1 MVPTSDPTI
10 LPVKVERQTEGATI
24 RRHMLRQALIPA
36 AIMLLG
42 TTLPGVPRPR
52 SPQGAAPQ
60 RSLNRIGQIMDSR
73 CAIDGS
79 HNKIMSQNGT
89 KDVRDCT
96 LECAKKVG
104 SFVLYDPD
112 TKTVYQL
119 DDQEKPEKFAGQRVR
134 VSGTYDQSSK
144 TIHVQSVEATN

>member
-1 MVPTSDPTI
+1 
-10 LPVKVERQTEGATI
+10 
-24 RRHMLRQALIPA
+24 MLRQALIPA
-36 AIMLLG
+36 ALMLLG
-42 TTLPGVPRPR
+42 TTLSGVPRPR
-52 SPQGAAPQ
+52 PPQGAVPQ
-60 RSLNRIGQIMDSR
+60 QSLDLIGQIMDSR

-79 HNKIMSQNGT
+79 HNKMMGQNGT

-96 LECAKKVG
+96 LVCAKRGG
-104 SFVLYDPD
+104 SFALYDPN

-144 TIHVQSVEATN
+144 TIHVQSVEAAN

>member
-1 MVPTSDPTI
+1 
-10 LPVKVERQTEGATI
+10 
-24 RRHMLRQALIPA
+24 
-36 AIMLLG
+36 
-42 TTLPGVPRPR
+42 
-52 SPQGAAPQ
+52 
-60 RSLNRIGQIMDSR
+60 MDSR

-79 HNKIMSQNGT
+79 HNKMMSQNGT

-96 LECAKKVG
+96 LECAKKSG

-134 VSGTYDQSSK
+134 VSGSYDQSSK
-144 TIHVQSVEATN
+144 TVHVQSVEAAN

>member
-1 MVPTSDPTI
+1 
-10 LPVKVERQTEGATI
+10 
-24 RRHMLRQALIPA
+24 MLREALIPA
-36 AIMLLG
+36 AIMILG

-52 SPQGAAPQ
+52 PPQGAVPQ
-60 RSLNRIGQIMDSR
+60 RSLNLIGQIMDSR

-79 HNKIMSQNGT
+79 HNKMMSQNGT
-89 KDVRDCT
+89 KDARDCT
-96 LECAKKVG
+96 VECAKKGG

-112 TKTVYQL
+112 TETVYQL

-144 TIHVQSVEATN
+144 TIHVQSVEAAN

>member
-1 MVPTSDPTI
+1 
-10 LPVKVERQTEGATI
+10 
-24 RRHMLRQALIPA
+24 MLKRALIPA

-52 SPQGAAPQ
+52 PPQGAVPQ
-60 RSLNRIGQIMDSR
+60 RSLNLIGQIMDSR

-79 HNKIMSQNGT
+79 HAKMMSQNGT

-96 LECAKKVG
+96 LECATKGG

-144 TIHVQSVEATN
+144 TIHVQSVEAAN

>member
-1 MVPTSDPTI
+1 
-10 LPVKVERQTEGATI
+10 
-24 RRHMLRQALIPA
+24 MLRQAMIPT

-42 TTLPGVPRPR
+42 TTLSGVPRPKPPR
-52 SPQGAAPQ
+52 GAVPQ
-60 RSLNRIGQIMDSR
+60 RSLNLLGQIMDSR

-79 HNKIMSQNGT
+79 HDKMMSQNGT

-96 LECAKKVG
+96 LECAKKGG

-134 VSGTYDQSSK
+134 VSGTYEQSSK
-144 TIHVQSVEATN
+144 TIHVQSVEAAN